1 MKQNVYK
8 GEWCASSTP
17 LHEKMKE
24 LQEAH
29 RHFEQMVVSG
39 EIKIDVP
46 VVTKARRNR
55 IMVEKFKTVTVWGK
69 EMRISIDEYKTHY
82 LKANLK

>member
-1 MKQNVYK
+1 MENRKFRGQWAGCSNLT
-8 GEWCASSTP
+8 ERIS
-17 LHEKMKE
+17 E

-46 VVTKARRNR
+46 TVNKHRRNR
-55 IMVEKFKTVTVWGK
+55 IMVEKFKTITIWGK
-69 EMRISIDEYKTHY
+69 EMKVSIEEYNTHY
-82 LKANLK
+82 IKAGF